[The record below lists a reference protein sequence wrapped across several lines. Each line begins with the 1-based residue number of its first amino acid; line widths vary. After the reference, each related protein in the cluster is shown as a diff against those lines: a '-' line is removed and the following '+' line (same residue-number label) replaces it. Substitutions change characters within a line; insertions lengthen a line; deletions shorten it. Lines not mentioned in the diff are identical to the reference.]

1 MLGFRVRAPKIQWF
15 FIEIVPNFSWNSFVS
30 DFWISTLG
38 ETDQIEQN
46 PYEQLW
52 KMASYRCGF
61 YEFFMILRAKVRVR
75 ALILLWQKLGI
86 RAHALTFS
94 QLGLGQAP

>member
-1 MLGFRVRAPKIQWF
+1 MVRAPKIQRLS
-15 FIEIVPNFSWNSFVS
+15 IEIVPNFSWNSFVS

-61 YEFFMILRAKVRVR
+61 YEFFMILRERVRV
-75 ALILLWQKLGI
+75 
-86 RAHALTFS
+86 RAHALTFPE
-94 QLGLGQAP
+94 LGLGRVP